1 MPSYEYK
8 CMDCGK
14 ESVLNLTLS
23 EHDLGKITCPGCKST
38 RMEQL
43 ISAIST
49 KTSRKS

>member
-23 EHDLGKITCPGCKST
+23 EHDLGKITCPEEHPHGAVDLGDLGKN
-38 RMEQL
+38 
-43 ISAIST
+43 
-49 KTSRKS
+49 

>member
-23 EHDLGKITCPGCKST
+23 EHDLGKITCPECKST

-43 ISAIST
+43 ISAISA

>member
-14 ESVLNLTLS
+14 ESELNLSMS
-23 EHDLGKITCPGCKST
+23 EHDRGNIKCPACKSD

-43 ISAIST
+43 ISTISAR
-49 KTSRKS
+49 TSRKS